1 MKPRLSP
8 PLLGLSALIATL
20 ALPAQAITNAT
31 PTTDFAA
38 VGRGVQ
44 VAPDWVLT
52 VYHYAFG
59 VGDAYS
65 NGYGSWVVA
74 ARYDAPGSGSFPA
87 NDLSLLRLVP
97 DSHVAPYLAVNGAAV
112 PDGSFAPVDVTISSA
127 ANSGPARGYGTT
139 TVSESLV
146 MIDPD
151 DTGPLAP
158 VLANWLVSW
167 DAAVHVEGG
176 DSGGGLFLGH
186 VTDSSVLLGLSS
198 GLFTDEN
205 SVPSGSG
212 FVQPAAYRSWI
223 DATMAADPFD
233 TQAVDWV
240 VVSVPEPAAGLLA
253 AAGLVLLFLRCR
265 RPA

>member
-1 MKPRLSP
+1 MNLRPGKS
-8 PLLGLSALIATL
+8 LLGFAALFAGL

-31 PTTDFAA
+31 PTTDFEA

-59 VGDAYS
+59 VGDLYG

-74 ARYDAPGSGSFPA
+74 ARYNAPGSGSFPA

-97 DSHVAPYLAVNGAAV
+97 DGRVAPYLAVNGAAV
-112 PDGSFAPVDVTISSA
+112 PDGSFAPVDVTISST
-127 ANSGPARGYGTT
+127 ANSGPARGYGYT

-151 DTGPLAP
+151 DSGPEGP
-158 VLANWLVSW
+158 VLANWLVSR
-167 DAAVHVEGG
+167 DASVHVEGG

-186 VTDSSVLLGLSS
+186 VIDSSVLLGLSS
-198 GLFTDEN
+198 GLLTDEN
-205 SVPSGSG
+205 DVPTGSG

-223 DATMAADPFD
+223 DATMSADPFD
-233 TQAVDWV
+233 TQTVAWV
-240 VVSVPEPAAGLLA
+240 AVSVPEPAGWLLG
-253 AAGLVLLFLRCR
+253 AAGLALLFSR
-265 RPA
+265 RRRRA